1 MPAFLFPISQDARDD
16 APLLIFVEMMHIKE
30 KLHQLCVQYAEQ
42 RIRTAQEAIISAKES
57 SEGDTKSSAGDKYE
71 TGREMM
77 QQEITRNEQQ
87 LQESKKLLHAMSLIP
102 ARKPYSTAV
111 PGALVVTDKETFY
124 IAISAGLLEH
134 EGRKYFSISGSSP
147 IGIKLKGLQA
157 GDTFS
162 FNQKE
167 FRILEI
173 F

>member
-1 MPAFLFPISQDARDD
+1 
-16 APLLIFVEMMHIKE
+16 MHIKK
-30 KLHQLCVQYAEQ
+30 KLHELCVQYAEQ

-87 LQESKKLLHAMSLIP
+87 LLESQKILHAISLIP
-102 ARKPYSTAV
+102 PEKPYSSAG

-124 IAISAGLLEH
+124 IAISAGLFEY

-147 IGIKLKGLQA
+147 IGLKLKGLKA

-162 FNQKE
+162 FNQKQ
-167 FRILEI
+167 FKILEI